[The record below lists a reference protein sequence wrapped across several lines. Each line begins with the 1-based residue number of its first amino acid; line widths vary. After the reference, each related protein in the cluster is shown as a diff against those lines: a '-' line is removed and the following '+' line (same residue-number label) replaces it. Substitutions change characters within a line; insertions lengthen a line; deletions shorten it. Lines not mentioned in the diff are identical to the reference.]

1 MINIFVF
8 QSIVGMRTC
17 FGADKL
23 AKDVEAV

>member
-23 AKDVEAV
+23 AEGVEAI